1 MSHIIIF
8 FKVDH
13 CCAQLLLSSPPS
25 SSGLEIRITKLGD
38 KCELFY
44 DLSDLKLFNPLLKM
58 PENEREN
65 LEAAAGGGSSGETVL
80 SKKLKKTLQLKLDN
94 DTETVDALKE
104 LSTFFQVKKL
114 ALIHIVQN
122 YKTKKIIIK
131 NAILLVKANCTRL
144 NNSIYS
150 YCI

>member
-25 SSGLEIRITKLGD
+25 SSGLEIGITKLGD

-44 DLSDLKLFNPLLKM
+44 DLSDLKLISITYLVKM

-104 LSTFFQVKKL
+104 LSTFFQVNKL
-114 ALIHIVQN
+114 ALIHN
-122 YKTKKIIIK
+122 FKTK
-131 NAILLVKANCTRL
+131 N
-144 NNSIYS
+144 
-150 YCI
+150 